1 MKSLTRAF
9 IALAIAVVI
18 AAGLVF
24 WKRHHDAQAKVQLTA
39 ADIELLL
46 ADAPPQALA
55 QLTADEEARKK
66 LAENLST
73 TLAIAEE
80 ARAKGYAD
88 KPETRRQLEIQR
100 AVILVTAHLKKTQPD
115 VQLGPDALEKL
126 VSDEEVANFF
136 KVPLNEVKLKQ
147 TLEDLKKQGGP
158 ELPPEEL
165 EKARKDYARVFILA
179 EKAEADMPKWS
190 EEDRRKVELQIMQQE
205 ARVLIAAYGEDLNKE
220 LEPKPEEIEAY
231 LKENPDLDEAGAKEK
246 ADEILKRIRG
256 GEDFAALA
264 KKYSTDGSRTKGGDL
279 GYFTRGRMVPE
290 FEQTAFN
297 TPAGQVADPVKT
309 QFGYHII
316 KVTDK
321 RASKAGGEGEAGEEV
336 RASHILI
343 PITKGQEPNPMA
355 PPSDPQQRAKA
366 AVSAEKQEKLIEEIK
381 KRSRVV
387 VAENF
392 KVPAPKAGSAMLPP
406 GLEAVTEDEMGED
419 AEMVA
424 PTDSKSS
431 SRAPKTAPKGRQ
443 AAPVQ

>member
-1 MKSLTRAF
+1 MKSLTRAL
-9 IALAIAVVI
+9 IALAIAVVV
-18 AAGLVF
+18 AAGLIF
-24 WKRHHDAQAKVQLTA
+24 WKRQHDAQAKVQLTA
-39 ADIELLL
+39 ADVELLL

-55 QLTADEEARKK
+55 QLTSDEDARKK
-66 LAENLST
+66 LAENLRT

-80 ARAKGYAD
+80 ARAKGYAA
-88 KPETRRQLEIQR
+88 KPEIRRQLEIQR
-100 AVILVTAHLKKTQPD
+100 AVILATAYAKKTQPNI
-115 VQLGPDALEKL
+115 QLAPGALDKL
-126 VSDEEVANFF
+126 VTEDEVANFY
-136 KVPLNEVKLKQ
+136 KLPVNEVKLKE
-147 TLEDLKKQGGP
+147 TLDDLKKEGGP

-165 EKARKDYARVFILA
+165 ETARKEYARIFVLA
-179 EKAEADMPKWS
+179 KKAEDEMAKWS
-190 EEDRRKVELQIMQQE
+190 EEDRRKVELQLMQQE
-205 ARVLIAAYGEDLNKE
+205 ARVLIAAYGADLNKE

-231 LKENPDLDEAGAKEK
+231 LKENPELDEAGAKAK
-246 ADEILKRIRG
+246 ADDILKRIRG
-256 GEDFAALA
+256 GEDFATLA

-297 TPAGQVADPVKT
+297 SPVGQVADPVKT

-381 KRSRVV
+381 KRSRVT

-406 GLEAVTEDEMGED
+406 GLEAVPEGEMAED
-419 AEMVA
+419 AELVA
-424 PTDSKSS
+424 PTESKS
-431 SRAPKTAPKGRQ
+431 APSTGKAAPKGKQ